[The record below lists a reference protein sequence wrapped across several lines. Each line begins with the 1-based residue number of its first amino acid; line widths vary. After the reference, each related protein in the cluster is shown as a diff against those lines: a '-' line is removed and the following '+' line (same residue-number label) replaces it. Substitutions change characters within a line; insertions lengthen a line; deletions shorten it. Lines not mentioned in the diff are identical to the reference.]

1 MKKLIISIL
10 LLALFLPQTIASAAT
25 IDVSSLS
32 DQELSSIIDQCRTEL
47 AFRKPDDPNHLT
59 IINESGIEIYLDRH
73 FEEFQY
79 YDGKKYVALGAAVVN
94 GSDKNIELYDNGC
107 CINGWKV
114 DTTITYGEIPAG
126 KSKKIDI
133 NLCLDDAGISSFD
146 EMTDIYFAIRTLSVD
161 DILHPI
167 EFTPYTFAR

>member
-1 MKKLIISIL
+1 MKKLLIAIL
-10 LLALFLPQTIASAAT
+10 ILAMFLPQTTAFA
-25 IDVSSLS
+25 IDIDYKSLS
-32 DQELSSIIDQCRTEL
+32 DKELSSIIDQCRAEL
-47 AFRKPDDPNHLT
+47 AIRQPDDPNHLT
-59 IINESGIEIYLDRH
+59 IVNESGIEIYLDRR
-73 FEEFQY
+73 FEEFKN
-79 YDGKKYVALGAAVVN
+79 YDGKKYVALGAAIIN

-133 NLCLDDAGISSFD
+133 NLCLDDAGLSSFD
-146 EMTDIYFAIRTLSVD
+146 EMTDIYFAIRTLSMD

-167 EFTPYTFAR
+167 ELTPYTFSR